1 MEVRWQR
8 QRWEFPP
15 LKLKNVAYRNRG
27 DGTFEDVSQKWH
39 FGTEDDISHSMAA
52 ADLDGDGDL
61 DVVVNRFRSPALLL
75 RNDARGPRVAVR
87 LIGDAPNTQAVGAK
101 ITLLGGAIP
110 IETREVSA
118 AGLYMSHSDYLPSFS
133 IPQSLSPPLI
143 IDC

>member
-75 RNDARGPRVAVR
+75 PNDATCPPLSVP
-87 LIGDAPNTQAVGAK
+87 L
-101 ITLLGGAIP
+101 
-110 IETREVSA
+110 
-118 AGLYMSHSDYLPSFS
+118 
-133 IPQSLSPPLI
+133 LSPPPTPHTLSPS
-143 IDC
+143 